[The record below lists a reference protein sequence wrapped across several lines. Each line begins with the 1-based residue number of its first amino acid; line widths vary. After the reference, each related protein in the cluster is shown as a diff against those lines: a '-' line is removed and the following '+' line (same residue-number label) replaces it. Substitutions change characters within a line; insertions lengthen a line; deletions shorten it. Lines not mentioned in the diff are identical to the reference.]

1 MGPGTRALALG
12 QMMAERRKPVWS
24 VSVIPYMTCP
34 VLEGTLGVVTE
45 ATVAA
50 LPVTHLEGRGEE
62 REGGWGQEGEGREAM
77 QGGKGGDDWILFP
90 VLRLVSCP
98 LISTW
103 KVPRSYHQRITSKA
117 AKVWGHQSGY
127 LGLSLAL
134 EASVRHP
141 RLGLQPEGNTQD
153 LSPSPLQAVPLT
165 EREGLRGGTD
175 RSVVTTSPG

>member
-1 MGPGTRALALG
+1 
-12 QMMAERRKPVWS
+12 
-24 VSVIPYMTCP
+24 
-34 VLEGTLGVVTE
+34 
-45 ATVAA
+45 
-50 LPVTHLEGRGEE
+50 
-62 REGGWGQEGEGREAM
+62 M

-127 LGLSLAL
+127 LQLSLAL

-141 RLGLQPEGNTQD
+141 RLGLQPEGNTQG
-153 LSPSPLQAVPLT
+153 LSSPPPLPQSPLQAVPLT
-165 EREGLRGGTD
+165 EREGLRGGMD
-175 RSVVTTSPG
+175 LSVVTTSPG